1 MAQDQSKVEPS
12 LSTTQSNQDAPTGG
26 DGKSSPAL
34 SMSLSDQKAQT
45 LDSPPPLPKPSD
57 KTSSSASHAAA
68 ETRTANT
75 TTPPSETEKLE
86 DLGGPRRRVS
96 RRRPAGPVKGTIA
109 ANDDAPSIG
118 GLIYALEQKPSNKP
132 FLYAAIASAVWA
144 FVGLSFFSVMTWQEL
159 SAGATLGSM
168 FTRPSFFVTFTAI
181 IVPIAV
187 IWFLALLAWRS
198 EELRLR
204 SSTMAEVAVR
214 LAEPDRMAE
223 QSVASLGQAV
233 RRQVA
238 FMNDAVSRALGRAGE
253 LEALVHNE
261 VSALEN
267 SYEDNERKIR
277 GLIQELSGER
287 NALSSTSE
295 RVAGT
300 LRQLGSE
307 VPSLIEK
314 LSHQQI
320 RLAQIIQQA
329 GDNLTTLEG
338 SIGKNVGKLENSLG
352 ARTEELQVLLEGYT
366 TGLATAL
373 GSRSE
378 QMRQAFDGYL
388 KTLDSSL
395 GQRTDTLQTVFE
407 EYARALDTTLANR
420 AKTLDV
426 QLIERTKA
434 LDLAFNER
442 LQVFDDSIRKS
453 TSAIDQAVGER
464 ATALTS
470 ALDTHAKTF
479 KADITRQST
488 ELDESLT
495 QGISAV
501 RRTSENI
508 TRQSLKAIE
517 GLSNQSEMLKNVSE
531 NLLGQINTVT
541 GRFENQSQSIMTA
554 ANSLEAANYKIDVTL
569 KARHSDLTHTLDELT
584 GKADE
589 FGRFVEGYSS
599 TIEGS
604 LSDAEHRARQVT
616 EQLLVGAE
624 RSRSMQLAELDRPG
638 RGTDARQQKVAGDLR
653 SDFTKITN
661 AVDTELGNLRHRL
674 ANAPE
679 DVRQRFGDAATQI
692 ASEQQRLRE
701 KVQGLSTPS
710 HEDAE
715 QLRKDFTQQLQA
727 LARLSQLADGEAARS
742 SQRPAPTAAMT
753 LSGAYEGASRRA
765 APSSNGHQ
773 PSPSPHIR
781 QQQPTTNPSSQN
793 QPRRSPPTSR
803 IGSDTDTWS
812 VGDLLARASQDEQR
826 AAATPPAPTGD
837 ELKLDIHAM
846 AQALDPNTAANIW
859 ARLRSGQSDVM
870 SRSFYSQ
877 NGQALYDQFADRLL
891 TDVGLQQ
898 TVDRFLADFDRIRRE
913 TDANDPSGAA
923 GQSQLLSDTGRVYLF
938 LAHARGRIR

>member
-1 MAQDQSKVEPS
+1 MAQDQSKVVQPTTGNGETTSKNAGESRNTPS
-12 LSTTQSNQDAPTGG
+12 
-26 DGKSSPAL
+26 L
-34 SMSLSDQKAQT
+34 SMSLADQNIA
-45 LDSPPPLPKPSD
+45 SPPPLPKL
-57 KTSSSASHAAA
+57 KETGSSSAQKADAPEAGEATSSAA
-68 ETRTANT
+68 ETQ
-75 TTPPSETEKLE
+75 SESSEPHRE
-86 DLGGPRRRVS
+86 GEAPARRIA

-132 FLYAAIASAVWA
+132 FVYAAIASAVWA
-144 FVGLSFFSVMTWQEL
+144 LAGLSFAAVMVSQEVGAGTSLL
-159 SAGATLGSM
+159 SILG
-168 FTRPSFFVTFTAI
+168 RPTTFFAISTI
-181 IVPIAV
+181 IVPIAI

-287 NALSSTSE
+287 NALSNTSD

-329 GDNLTTLEG
+329 GDNLTTLET
-338 SIGKNVGKLENSLG
+338 SIGSNVDKLETSLG
-352 ARTEELQVLLEGYT
+352 GRTEELQVLLEGYT
-366 TGLATAL
+366 TGLASAL
-373 GSRSE
+373 GNRSE
-378 QMRQAFDGYL
+378 QMREAFDGYL
-388 KTLDSSL
+388 KTLDTSL

-420 AKTLDV
+420 AKTLDA

-442 LQVFDDSIRKS
+442 LQLFDNSIKQS
-453 TSAIDQAVGER
+453 TAAIDHAVGER
-464 ATALTS
+464 SKALTTALDS
-470 ALDTHAKTF
+470 HAKTF
-479 KADITRQST
+479 SSNISKQSM

-508 TRQSLKAIE
+508 TRQSIKAIE
-517 GLSNQSEMLKNVSE
+517 GLSGQSEMLKNVSE
-531 NLLGQINTVT
+531 NLLGQINAVT
-541 GRFENQSQSIMTA
+541 GRFENQSQSIMKA
-554 ANSLEAANYKIDVTL
+554 ANSLESANYKIDVTL
-569 KARHSDLTHTLDELT
+569 KARHSDLSQTLDQLT

-589 FGRFVEGYSS
+589 FGRFVQGYSS

-604 LSDAEHRARQVT
+604 LSDAEQRARAVT
-616 EQLLVGAE
+616 EQLLVGTE
-624 RSRSMQLAELDRPG
+624 QSKSRALADLDQLKKDTTAQRDHVLNELRHEFENVS
-638 RGTDARQQKVAGDLR
+638 RV
-653 SDFTKITN
+653 
-661 AVDTELGNLRHRL
+661 VDQELGSLRHRF
-674 ANAPE
+674 AETSE
-679 DVRQRFGDAATQI
+679 DVRQRAGQAAREI
-692 ASEQQRLRE
+692 AAEQERLRE
-701 KVQGLSTPS
+701 EMQRMPS
-710 HEDAE
+710 ASREDTEAMRHAMRE
-715 QLRKDFTQQLQA
+715 QLRA
-727 LARLSQLADGEAARS
+727 LEHLTTLASKASPQGGSTTAGAS
-742 SQRPAPTAAMT
+742 SLT
-753 LSGAYEGASRRA
+753 GAYEGATAQDPSGNLAGRSQA
-765 APSSNGHQ
+765 AGRPQQRSGPARTQ
-773 PSPSPHIR
+773 PPGGARMPGG
-781 QQQPTTNPSSQN
+781 QGDN
-793 QPRRSPPTSR
+793 
-803 IGSDTDTWS
+803 WS
-812 VGDLLARASQDEQR
+812 VGDLLARASRDDQR
-826 AAATPPAPTGD
+826 HAASTPPGPANTD
-837 ELKLDIHAM
+837 LKLNIQAM
-846 AQALDPNTAANIW
+846 ANALDPATAASVW
-859 ARLRSGQSDVM
+859 SRLHNGQTNVM
-870 SRSFYSQ
+870 SRAMYAGE
-877 NGQALYDQFADRLL
+877 GQALFDQFAHRLQ
-891 TDVGLQQ
+891 TDTTLQH
-898 TVDRFLADFDRIRRE
+898 TVDKFLMDFDRIRRDTE
-913 TDANDPSGAA
+913 MNDPSGAMSK
-923 GQSQLLSDTGRVYLF
+923 SQLLSETGRVYLF

>member
-1 MAQDQSKVEPS
+1 MAQDQSNVVRSSTNVKVSAPTSAASSGDDASRVAPS
-12 LSTTQSNQDAPTGG
+12 LT
-26 DGKSSPAL
+26 
-34 SMSLSDQKAQT
+34 MSLADQQQT
-45 LDSPPPLPKPSD
+45 TASPPPLPNTKKSKHTGAD
-57 KTSSSASHAAA
+57 AAQDA
-68 ETRTANT
+68 GVQ
-75 TTPPSETEKLE
+75 LE
-86 DLGGPRRRVS
+86 PADDMDSQAPQRRVA

-118 GLIYALEQKPSNKP
+118 GLIYALEQKPSNRP
-132 FLYAAIASAVWA
+132 FVFAAIASAVWGLA
-144 FVGLSFFSVMTWQEL
+144 GLSFATVMTWQEL
-159 SAGATLGSM
+159 STGATLLSILA
-168 FTRPSFFVTFTAI
+168 RPSFFLALTAI
-181 IVPIAV
+181 VVPIS
-187 IWFLALLAWRS
+187 ILWFLALLSWRT

-329 GDNLTTLEG
+329 GDNLTSLES
-338 SIGKNVGKLENSLG
+338 SIGTNVNKLETSLG
-352 ARTEELQVLLEGYT
+352 GRTEELQVLLEGYT
-366 TGLATAL
+366 TGLASAL
-373 GSRSE
+373 GNRSE
-378 QMRQAFDGYL
+378 QMREAFDGYL

-395 GQRTDTLQTVFE
+395 GARTDTLQTVFE

-442 LQVFDDSIRKS
+442 LQLFDNSIKKS
-453 TSAIDQAVGER
+453 TSAIDQAVGQR
-464 ATALTS
+464 SQALTS
-470 ALDTHAKTF
+470 ALNNHAQTF
-479 KADITRQST
+479 KEEITHQSN

-517 GLSNQSEMLKNVSE
+517 GLSGQSEMLKNVSE
-531 NLLGQINTVT
+531 NLLGQINAVT

-554 ANSLEAANYKIDVTL
+554 ANSLESANYKIDVTL
-569 KARHSDLTHTLDELT
+569 KARHTDLTQTLDQLT

-589 FGRFVEGYSS
+589 FGRFVQGYSS

-604 LSDAEHRARQVT
+604 LSDAEQRAREVT
-616 EQLLVGAE
+616 EQL
-624 RSRSMQLAELDRPG
+624 R
-638 RGTDARQQKVAGDLR
+638 
-653 SDFTKITN
+653 
-661 AVDTELGNLRHRL
+661 VDTEQSKSRALTEQDRLKRETDAQKRDRIINELQNEYAKLSGAIETELRSMNQRF
-674 ANAPE
+674 AGVSE
-679 DVRQRFGDAATQI
+679 DVRKNAGNAARDIATEQERLRDAIQRLPQSQRIDAEGLRQAMRNQLAALQRLKSLATSGGTHPAQ
-692 ASEQQRLRE
+692 QQR
-701 KVQGLSTPS
+701 
-710 HEDAE
+710 
-715 QLRKDFTQQLQA
+715 
-727 LARLSQLADGEAARS
+727 RS
-742 SQRPAPTAAMT
+742 SLSS
-753 LSGAYEGASRRA
+753 LSGAYEDA
-765 APSSNGHQ
+765 A
-773 PSPSPHIR
+773 
-781 QQQPTTNPSSQN
+781 
-793 QPRRSPPTSR
+793 TSR
-803 IGSDTDTWS
+803 QNPTRPTPPGNNGGDNWS
-812 VGDLLARASQDEQR
+812 FGDLLARASQDEQR
-826 AAATPPAPTGD
+826 PQPAAPVAPNDDFKLNIQAMAGALEPAAAAS
-837 ELKLDIHAM
+837 
-846 AQALDPNTAANIW
+846 IW
-859 ARLRSGQSDVM
+859 ARLRSGQTNVM
-870 SRSFYSQ
+870 SRAFYSSQ
-877 NGQALYDQFADRLL
+877 GQALFDKFETGLR
-891 TDVGLQQ
+891 TDAGLQQ
-898 TVDRFLADFDRIRRE
+898 TVDRFLADFDRIRRDTE
-913 TDANDPSGAA
+913 ANDPTGAA
-923 GQSQLLSDTGRVYLF
+923 AKGQLLSDTGRVYLF
-938 LAHARGRIR
+938 LAHARGHIR

>member
-1 MAQDQSKVEPS
+1 
-12 LSTTQSNQDAPTGG
+12 
-26 DGKSSPAL
+26 
-34 SMSLSDQKAQT
+34 
-45 LDSPPPLPKPSD
+45 
-57 KTSSSASHAAA
+57 
-68 ETRTANT
+68 
-75 TTPPSETEKLE
+75 
-86 DLGGPRRRVS
+86 
-96 RRRPAGPVKGTIA
+96 
-109 ANDDAPSIG
+109 
-118 GLIYALEQKPSNKP
+118 
-132 FLYAAIASAVWA
+132 
-144 FVGLSFFSVMTWQEL
+144 
-159 SAGATLGSM
+159 
-168 FTRPSFFVTFTAI
+168 
-181 IVPIAV
+181 
-187 IWFLALLAWRS
+187 
-198 EELRLR
+198 
-204 SSTMAEVAVR
+204 MAEVAVR

-287 NALSSTSE
+287 NALASTSD

-338 SIGKNVGKLENSLG
+338 SIGQNVGKLETSLG

-366 TGLATAL
+366 TGLASAL

-378 QMRQAFDGYL
+378 QMREAFDGYL
-388 KTLDSSL
+388 KSLDTSL

-453 TSAIDQAVGER
+453 TSAIDHAVGER
-464 ATALTS
+464 AAALTS

-479 KADITRQST
+479 KEDITRQSN

-517 GLSNQSEMLKNVSE
+517 GLSSQSEMLKSVSE
-531 NLLGQINTVT
+531 NLLGQINAVT

-569 KARHSDLTHTLDELT
+569 KARHSDLTHTLEELT

-589 FGRFVEGYSS
+589 FGRFVQGYSS

-604 LSDAEHRARQVT
+604 LSDAEQRARQVT
-616 EQLLVGAE
+616 EQLLVGTE
-624 RSRSMQLAELDRPG
+624 RGRSQKLAELDRLK
-638 RGTDARQQKVAGDLR
+638 RETDTRHSQVLGDLR
-653 SDFTKITN
+653 SEFTKITN
-661 AVDTELGNLRHRL
+661 AVDSELGNLRHRF
-674 ANAPE
+674 ANSPD
-679 DVRQRFGDAATQI
+679 DVRQRAGEAAREI
-692 ASEQQRLRE
+692 ASEQQRL
-701 KVQGLSTPS
+701 
-710 HEDAE
+710 A
-715 QLRKDFTQQLQA
+715 
-727 LARLSQLADGEAARS
+727 
-742 SQRPAPTAAMT
+742 
-753 LSGAYEGASRRA
+753 
-765 APSSNGHQ
+765 
-773 PSPSPHIR
+773 
-781 QQQPTTNPSSQN
+781 
-793 QPRRSPPTSR
+793 
-803 IGSDTDTWS
+803 
-812 VGDLLARASQDEQR
+812 
-826 AAATPPAPTGD
+826 
-837 ELKLDIHAM
+837 
-846 AQALDPNTAANIW
+846 
-859 ARLRSGQSDVM
+859 
-870 SRSFYSQ
+870 
-877 NGQALYDQFADRLL
+877 
-891 TDVGLQQ
+891 
-898 TVDRFLADFDRIRRE
+898 
-913 TDANDPSGAA
+913 
-923 GQSQLLSDTGRVYLF
+923 
-938 LAHARGRIR
+938 

>member
-1 MAQDQSKVEPS
+1 MSLADQKQTTASPPPVPNSNKSKDAEIAHEPS
-12 LSTTQSNQDAPTGG
+12 LDAGAKLERLDDADAP
-26 DGKSSPAL
+26 
-34 SMSLSDQKAQT
+34 Q
-45 LDSPPPLPKPSD
+45 
-57 KTSSSASHAAA
+57 
-68 ETRTANT
+68 
-75 TTPPSETEKLE
+75 
-86 DLGGPRRRVS
+86 RRVA

-118 GLIYALEQKPSNKP
+118 GLIYALEQKPSNRP
-132 FLYAAIASAVWA
+132 FIFAAIASAVWA
-144 FVGLSFFSVMTWQEL
+144 LAGLSFASVMTWQEL
-159 SAGATLGSM
+159 NAGTTLLSILG
-168 FTRPSFFVTFTAI
+168 RPSSFFALTAI
-181 IVPIAV
+181 VVPIA
-187 IWFLALLAWRS
+187 ILWFLALLSWRT

-329 GDNLTTLEG
+329 GDNLTSLES
-338 SIGKNVGKLENSLG
+338 SIGTNVNKLETSLG
-352 ARTEELQVLLEGYT
+352 GRTEELQVLLEGYT
-366 TGLATAL
+366 TGLASAL
-373 GSRSE
+373 GNRSE
-378 QMRQAFDGYL
+378 QMREAFDGYL

-395 GQRTDTLQTVFE
+395 GARTDTLQTVFE

-442 LQVFDDSIRKS
+442 LQLFDNSIKRS
-453 TSAIDQAVGER
+453 TSAIDEAVGQR
-464 ATALTS
+464 AHALTS
-470 ALDTHAKTF
+470 ALENHAQTF
-479 KADITRQST
+479 KEDITHQSN

-517 GLSNQSEMLKNVSE
+517 GLSGQSEMLKNVSE
-531 NLLGQINTVT
+531 NLLGQINAVT
-541 GRFENQSQSIMTA
+541 GRFENQSQSIMSA
-554 ANSLEAANYKIDVTL
+554 ANSLESANYKIDVTL
-569 KARHSDLTHTLDELT
+569 KARHSDLSQTLDQLT

-604 LSDAEHRARQVT
+604 LSDAEQRAREVT
-616 EQLLVGAE
+616 EQLLVGTKQSK
-624 RSRSMQLAELDRPG
+624 SRALADLDRKK
-638 RGTDARQQKVAGDLR
+638 RDADNQNRDRDRTISDLQNEFGKVNGAVETELR
-653 SDFTKITN
+653 SLNQRFQ
-661 AVDTELGNLRHRL
+661 G
-674 ANAPE
+674 APE
-679 DVRQRFGDAATQI
+679 DVRHQAGSAARDIATEQERLRDAI
-692 ASEQQRLRE
+692 QRLP
-701 KVQGLSTPS
+701 QS
-710 HEDAE
+710 
-715 QLRKDFTQQLQA
+715 
-727 LARLSQLADGEAARS
+727 ARVDADGLRRAMRDQLHALERLTKLGKGASA
-742 SQRPAPTAAMT
+742 PAPQSRGTRNSLT
-753 LSGAYEGASRRA
+753 GAYEGA
-765 APSSNGHQ
+765 APA
-773 PSPSPHIR
+773 R
-781 QQQPTTNPSSQN
+781 QQATRATPAT
-793 QPRRSPPTSR
+793 
-803 IGSDTDTWS
+803 GSEGDNWS
-812 VGDLLARASQDEQR
+812 FGDLLARASQDEQR
-826 AAATPPAPTGD
+826 PQPTSPAPAAAKND
-837 ELKLDIHAM
+837 DFSLNIQAM
-846 AQALDPNTAANIW
+846 ASALEPAAAASIW
-859 ARLRSGQSDVM
+859 DRLRGGQTNVM
-870 SRSFYSQ
+870 SRAFYSAQ
-877 NGQALYDQFADRLL
+877 GQGLFDKFETRLR

-898 TVDRFLADFDRIRRE
+898 TVDRFLTDFDRIRRDTE
-913 TDANDPSGAA
+913 ANDPTGAM
-923 GQSQLLSDTGRVYLF
+923 GKSQLLSDTGRVYLF